1 MATTDTLLIF
11 TPQANAP
18 PATSYATFD
27 TRNAH
32 LVLDFDGAAD
42 EEAVFTGIMPANYDG
57 GGLTVKVHVAFTTAT
72 SGTANIE
79 CHLERIT
86 GLDIDGD
93 SFATFQDVEVTANG
107 TSGIEVVGSIT
118 FTSGAQMDS
127 IVVGDLFRLKI
138 RRDAD
143 GTNGTDDIV
152 TDMEL
157 LGIEVTET

>member
-1 MATTDTLLIF
+1 MATTDTLVVF
-11 TPQANAP
+11 TPLNNEP
-18 PATSYATFD
+18 PATAFATLD

-32 LVLDFDGAAD
+32 PVLDFDGATD
-42 EEAVFTGIMPANYDG
+42 EEAVFTGVMPDHYAG

-79 CHLERIT
+79 CMLERIT
-86 GLDIDGD
+86 GLDIDAD
-93 SFATFQDVEVTANG
+93 SFATFQDVGVTANA

-118 FTSGAQMDS
+118 FTSGAAMDS
-127 IVVGDLFRLKI
+127 IVIGDLFRLKI

-143 GTNGTDDIV
+143 GTNGTDDIT

-157 LGIEVTET
+157 LGIEITET

>member
-1 MATTDTLLIF
+1 MATTDTLAVF
-11 TPQANAP
+11 TPLHNEP
-18 PATSYATFD
+18 PASAYATLD

-32 LVLDFDGAAD
+32 PVLDFDGSTD
-42 EEAVFTGIMPANYDG
+42 EEAVFTGVMPDNYAS
-57 GGLTVKVHVAFTTAT
+57 GGLTVKVHVAFTSAT

-86 GLDIDGD
+86 GLDIDAD
-93 SFATFQDVEVTANG
+93 SFATFQDVGVTANG

-143 GTNGTDDIV
+143 GTNGTDDIT

-157 LGIEVTET
+157 LGIEITET